1 MQPQGVQ
8 VASGTLAERN
18 RIESVHKTGR
28 SMEAAIPQHVRGG
41 PWCTFSR
48 SSRQQCHAQVEVWK
62 QGYPAAAADANAW
75 KGKGTAHVGPLTGG
89 VKRRSA
95 SKDCEPVV
103 LSVALP

>member
-48 SSRQQCHAQVEVWK
+48 SSRQQCHAQVEGLGSK
-62 QGYPAAAADANAW
+62 ATQQQLLMRMHGRARARR
-75 KGKGTAHVGPLTGG
+75 TSGP
-89 VKRRSA
+89 
-95 SKDCEPVV
+95 
-103 LSVALP
+103 